1 MCFYSCCKKTQKID
15 PLGVLKKTKK
25 KKKETWKE
33 VLFWFHFLW
42 IASINGPLKTYPPK
56 KYFMFKIWFMINV
69 PVYSI
74 QKNDNEKFKTYFQ
87 ERDENENDVQ
97 NV

>member
-1 MCFYSCCKKTQKID
+1 
-15 PLGVLKKTKK
+15 
-25 KKKETWKE
+25 
-33 VLFWFHFLW
+33 
-42 IASINGPLKTYPPK
+42 
-56 KYFMFKIWFMINV
+56 MINV